1 MNYNTFLIR
10 YGIDPKCFK
19 NKELFPI
26 KTDTG
31 YLYYLEQETEI
42 VRKCPKCNRTDLH
55 IKAYYKSKMNI
66 TINANETDT
75 LLIKRV
81 RFQCNKCG
89 KSFTP
94 KIEGI
99 TPYSNISDKTK
110 SNIIYDLLKKET
122 FTAIANRY
130 EISVGYVID
139 LFDKTF
145 TFVPRGELS
154 NIICIDEFHF
164 SKIYDQN
171 YCVAI
176 TDFTNKKLIDIIKNR
191 KKAYLEE
198 YFDTFNSKEL
208 NRVQYYISDM
218 YDAYRTIKQKYFPN
232 AIHIVDLFHII
243 SQLTTAIN
251 SVRNIVMK
259 DKNKVIPK
267 SKEHNFMSK
276 NWKYFLCRTK
286 DIPNKTYTYQLTG
299 EVWTYEE
306 LVFHC
311 IKLDPDF
318 LLAYNVLQDI
328 FRYTIKKSN
337 EDIGKWIDWL
347 SERLK
352 SSNYDVVRK
361 VGKTYQKWK
370 AEITNAFTKEAR
382 ENRLTNASAEGMNNK
397 IKTMTKIAHGY
408 MNFDRFRKRIL
419 LIYKYYNEKERMA
432 I

>member
-1 MNYNTFLIR
+1 M
-10 YGIDPKCFK
+10 
-19 NKELFPI
+19 
-26 KTDTG
+26 
-31 YLYYLEQETEI
+31 
-42 VRKCPKCNRTDLH
+42 
-55 IKAYYKSKMNI
+55 
-66 TINANETDT
+66 
-75 LLIKRV
+75 
-81 RFQCNKCG
+81 
-89 KSFTP
+89 
-94 KIEGI
+94 
-99 TPYSNISDKTK
+99 
-110 SNIIYDLLKKET
+110 
-122 FTAIANRY
+122 
-130 EISVGYVID
+130 
-139 LFDKTF
+139 FDKTF

-191 KKAYLEE
+191 KKDYLEE
-198 YFDTFNSKEL
+198 YFDAFNSIEL

-251 SVRNIVMK
+251 SVRNIVIK
-259 DKNKVIPK
+259 DKNKVILK

-286 DIPNKTYTYQLTG
+286 DILNKTYTYQLTG

-347 SERLK
+347 YERLK
-352 SSNYDVVRK
+352 SSNYVVVRK

-370 AEITNAFTKEAR
+370 TEITNAFTKEAR

-408 MNFDRFRKRIL
+408 MNFNRFTKRIL

>member
-1 MNYNTFLIR
+1 MSILQ
-10 YGIDPKCFK
+10 
-19 NKELFPI
+19 L
-26 KTDTG
+26 
-31 YLYYLEQETEI
+31 
-42 VRKCPKCNRTDLH
+42 
-55 IKAYYKSKMNI
+55 
-66 TINANETDT
+66 
-75 LLIKRV
+75 
-81 RFQCNKCG
+81 
-89 KSFTP
+89 
-94 KIEGI
+94 
-99 TPYSNISDKTK
+99 
-110 SNIIYDLLKKET
+110 
-122 FTAIANRY
+122 
-130 EISVGYVID
+130 
-139 LFDKTF
+139 
-145 TFVPRGELS
+145 
-154 NIICIDEFHF
+154 DEFHF

-198 YFDTFNSKEL
+198 YFDTFNSIEL

-276 NWKYFLCRTK
+276 NWKYFLCRTT

-328 FRYTIKKSN
+328 FRYTIKKSY
-337 EDIGKWIDWL
+337 EDIGKWIDLL
-347 SERLK
+347 SGRLK

-419 LIYKYYNEKERMA
+419 LIYKYYKEKERMA